1 MRLHSLTCPNCNGI
15 LEVENNL
22 DTFYCKYCGHK
33 IILEGQSDA
42 AYRAR
47 TEIAGMAHEERMARE
62 QREYEERREEKN
74 DKFWRKYF
82 IILGAFFL
90 IIILILAIAIPMS
103 EKAKKESSDMQEE
116 KLQSIVEEIQV
127 DIEKGNFDI
136 AFAKAETIDYTEG
149 YNDEIDEKW
158 DNIRKSVKDQI
169 IEAEKEETGK
179 SKHKPEEEE
188 KKFFG
193 LF

>member
-47 TEIAGMAHEERMARE
+47 TEIAGMAHDERMARE
-62 QREYEERREEKN
+62 QHQHAERMEDKN
-74 DKFWRKYF
+74 NKIVGK
-82 IILGAFFL
+82 ILIGLGIFFL
-90 IIILILAIAIPMS
+90 IFFVILAILIPIT
-103 EKAKKESSDMQEE
+103 EKAEKESSDKQE
-116 KLQSIVEEIQV
+116 KQLQSLVEEIQV

-179 SKHKPEEEE
+179 SKHKPE
-188 KKFFG
+188 KDKLFG